1 MIPALVILPYAAR
14 AFLLGHPAI
23 RIATF
28 ATLLAAGVLA
38 TAWVARAF
46 YYPIVPLNYAAA
58 RDKSSNMLKESKRQK

>member
-14 AFLLGHPAI
+14 VFLLGHPAI
-23 RIATF
+23 RTATS

-46 YYPIVPLNYAAA
+46 YG
-58 RDKSSNMLKESKRQK
+58 KG